1 MDDGS
6 LRFSASDVR
15 AGQYL
20 DVVAAYDASAVKP
33 PYGWRQGDAAWVRRQ
48 AGRTYLPKLKQSED
62 QQEIAWRQQQ
72 AGPARVRVALWIA
85 VVLAG
90 LALFIIGMVA
100 AVRSYRESQ
109 YHATSNT
116 GVSRRT

>member
-33 PYGWRQGDAAWVRRQ
+33 PSGWRQGDAAWVRRQ
-48 AGRTYLPKLKQSED
+48 TGRTYLPKLKQSEG

-90 LALFIIGMVA
+90 LALFVIGMVA
-100 AVRSYRESQ
+100 AVRSYRELQ
-109 YHATSNT
+109 YHGRHRILA
-116 GVSRRT
+116 